1 VAARVRTRDDA
12 ARAIEPVGAPLR
24 DHDWPGN
31 VRELQNVVERMVV
44 ELADSDARQ
53 LTPAV
58 LRSIA
63 PELFEAR
70 RTPARPSRTLRERRR
85 AADAD
90 DIRATL
96 EACNGDRDRA
106 CELLGI
112 SRTTL
117 WRRLNAAGADG
128 RGERAGRRS
137 AGVAKGAGKA
147 EEAGEVREAGGD

>member
-1 VAARVRTRDDA
+1 VRTRDDA

-70 RTPARPSRTLRERRR
+70 RAPARPSRTLRERRR
-85 AADAD
+85 AEDAD

-117 WRRLNAAGADG
+117 WRRLNAAGAGG
-128 RGERAGRRS
+128 RGVRAGRRS
-137 AGVAKGAGKA
+137 AGEA
-147 EEAGEVREAGGD
+147 EDVREAGGD